1 MILHNFQIK
10 KKEEE
15 IEEED
20 TSVHFIFK
28 SFRIIQ
34 VRHLIRVLCFY

>member
-1 MILHNFQIK
+1 MILHNFQI

-20 TSVHFIFK
+20 TSVHFKIFK